1 MDHASLSQLVAELFL
16 AIQVLGG
23 YEPPAVAPEIHQ
35 VPQAVIQQEFCSRPC
50 SFRALYDPVRGVYID
65 ETLDLVHD
73 PLARSILLHELVH
86 HAQAAS
92 GRFDSTTD
100 PCVRY
105 NRAEAEAYLIQNR
118 YLMSLNVA
126 HRVSMSGWAM
136 RCRAEAAP
144 APKNF

>member
-1 MDHASLSQLVAELFL
+1 MDHASLSQLVSELFL
-16 AIQVLGG
+16 AIQALGG

-35 VPQAVIQQEFCSRPC
+35 VPQAFIQQEFCSRPC

-65 ETLDLVHD
+65 EAFDLIND

-86 HAQAAS
+86 HAQAVS
-92 GRFDSTTD
+92 RRFESTAD

-126 HRVSMSGWAM
+126 HRVAMSGWFM
-136 RCRAEAAP
+136 RCRAEEVP
-144 APKNF
+144 EPKKS